1 MVGMHGPWG
10 VLDLAAYSSGVP
22 CMGRLNVCLPL
33 GHVGKCAIDLLCG
46 ISVGISYIMV
56 YHMVPCEHMSPVLT
70 LT

>member
-33 GHVGKCAIDLLCG
+33 AMWGSVPSTYFVVYLLVCLISWYITWFHV
-46 ISVGISYIMV
+46 S
-56 YHMVPCEHMSPVLT
+56 T
-70 LT
+70 